1 MAFGTLDSEWTK
13 IMEVDRLSIL
23 ATSISDRKIGMRVI
37 ILCLTLVMMSLLLP
51 LLIFMMLLLRCCQ
64 WMKILKSILQVGL
77 CLKTSLLPVM
87 STLCYLVSYITKM
100 CLFCFSALHIPLLI
114 KFLLLLPLDLLSL
127 LMIQLFI
134 KLLLPLDVLSLL
146 MIQLFIKL
154 LLPLDLL
161 SLPMM
166 QLFIMLPLLMS
177 IISILPLQQLLLQ

>member
-23 ATSISDRKIGMRVI
+23 ATSSSDRKIGMRVI
-37 ILCLTLVMMSLLLP
+37 ILCLTLVMTSLLLP
-51 LLIFMMLLLRCCQ
+51 LLIFIMLLLRCCQ

-87 STLCYLVSYITKM
+87 STLCYLASYITKT
-100 CLFCFSALHIPLLI
+100 CLFCFSALHILLLI
-114 KFLLLLPLDLLSL
+114 KFLPLLPLDLLSL
-127 LMIQLFI
+127 LIMQLFI
-134 KLLLPLDVLSLL
+134 KLLLALDLLSLL
-146 MIQLFIKL
+146 MI
-154 LLPLDLL
+154 
-161 SLPMM
+161 

>member
-13 IMEVDRLSIL
+13 IMEVDRLCIL

-37 ILCLTLVMMSLLLP
+37 ILCLTLVMTSLLLP
-51 LLIFMMLLLRCCQ
+51 LLIFIMLLLRCCQ

-87 STLCYLVSYITKM
+87 STLCYLVSYITKT

-127 LMIQLFI
+127 LMMQLFI
-134 KLLLPLDVLSLL
+134 K
-146 MIQLFIKL
+146 
-154 LLPLDLL
+154 
-161 SLPMM
+161 
-166 QLFIMLPLLMS
+166 LPLLMS
-177 IISILPLQQLLLQ
+177 IISILPLQQLCCNCCW